1 MSVQAVVPVNM
12 YAQAELTAAFADLIA
27 GSGPY
32 DHQLLHRFHANTGV
46 KSRHLALPLERYAQL
61 ADFGQ
66 SNDAFI
72 EAAVELGSDA
82 LTRAVAAAG
91 LRPQDV
97 DLVLSTTITGLAVPS
112 LEARIAGRVGLRD
125 DVKRLPVVGL
135 GCAAG
140 AAGIGRMHDYL
151 VGHPREVAVLLA
163 VELCSLT
170 VQRGDRSVPNLV
182 ASGLFGDGA
191 AAVVA
196 VGDDHS
202 DTSAPAEDGIA
213 RPWVVDGRSRL
224 YPDTEQAMGW
234 QVGATGLSIVL
245 GAEVPDLVHRHV
257 RGDVDAFLAGH
268 GLTRTDIAWWV
279 CHPGGPKVVEALRDT
294 LGLPPEALALTWDS
308 LERIGNLSSA
318 SVLHILADTLEL
330 RPPPPGSYG
339 IAMAMG
345 PGFALEL
352 VLLKA

>member
-1 MSVQAVVPVNM
+1 MSVQAVVPVHK
-12 YAQAELTAAFADLIA
+12 YSQAQLTTAFADLIA
-27 GSGPY
+27 SSGPY
-32 DHQLLHRFHANTGV
+32 DHQLLERFHANTGV

-61 ADFGQ
+61 ADFDQ

-72 EAAVELGSDA
+72 EVAVELGADA
-82 LTRAVAAAG
+82 LTRAVQAAG
-91 LRPQDV
+91 LRPEDV

-112 LEARIAGRVGLRD
+112 IEARIAGRVGLRD

-151 VGHPREVAVLLA
+151 LGHPREVAVLLA

-196 VGDDHS
+196 VGDEHGEPS
-202 DTSAPAEDGIA
+202 GVVADGVPHP
-213 RPWVVDGRSRL
+213 RVVDGRSRL
-224 YPDTEQAMGW
+224 YPDTQQAMGW
-234 QVGATGLSIVL
+234 HVGASGLSIVL
-245 GAEVPDLVHRHV
+245 GAEVPDLVRRHV
-257 RGDVDAFLAGH
+257 SGDVDAFLAGH
-268 GLTRTDIAWWV
+268 GLTRADIAWWV

-294 LGLPPEALALTWDS
+294 LDLPPEALALTWDS

-318 SVLHILADTLEL
+318 SVLHILADTLTL
-330 RPPPPGSYG
+330 RPPPPDSYG

-352 VLLKA
+352 VLLQA